1 MRKLGYALLA
11 TLLFATST
19 TVFAQQEIGARA
31 TPLQPAK
38 RSPRVYL
45 GPVAG
50 YNRSNHS
57 SSFQSVAGDALC
69 PTFTSGTE
77 NGYYVGLSFEY
88 LLGKPRESKSS
99 IIARAV
105 YNTFPAAFDQ
115 GGDTLPS
122 LNTETGEVF
131 RSAIQHTADIQYST
145 VDIELIYK
153 LNLFN
158 SSFGVVVGP
167 TAGFVVGSDRVQRM
181 TIIDPDNATF
191 DQLPG
196 VEYENFGR
204 TQITARDQVPGRAGM
219 RLAIKAGVQYEIAVG
234 RVLVVPSAAYNFG
247 ITKLSDADNIRV
259 NALQVGVDIRFA
271 L

>member
-19 TVFAQQEIGARA
+19 TVLAQQEIGARA
-31 TPLQPAK
+31 TPLQPAR
-38 RSPRVYL
+38 RSPRIYV

-50 YNRSNHS
+50 YNRSLHS
-57 SSFQSVAGDALC
+57 SSFQSVAGDVLC

-77 NGYYVGLSFEY
+77 NGYYVGMSFEY

-105 YNTFPAAFDQ
+105 YNTFPANFSQ

-122 LNTETGEVF
+122 LDPNTGEKYL
-131 RSAIQHTADIQYST
+131 SAIEHTASIQYST
-145 VDIELIYK
+145 FDIELIYK

-191 DQLPG
+191 EVVPG
-196 VEYENFGR
+196 VEYENFNR
-204 TQITARDQVPGRAGM
+204 TQITARDQIEGRAGM

-234 RVLVVPSAAYNFG
+234 RILVVPCAYYNFG